1 MKEEFFDKKI
11 KELADSC
18 RQTPDPEVWD
28 RIESALDRKRRMRL
42 WRNAARFC
50 AAADFDRDYPSFY
63 QDEEIAAQMHYIR
76 AFYKSHA
83 PEELHYIYTTP
94 EQIEAF
100 VRRAPQIIGELLL
113 REGYAI

>member
-50 AAADFDRDYPSFY
+50 AAAAV
-63 QDEEIAAQMHYIR
+63 AAGLFATVLLDNSGQ
-76 AFYKSHA
+76 
-83 PEELHYIYTTP
+83 
-94 EQIEAF
+94 EA
-100 VRRAPQIIGELLL
+100 VQETV
-113 REGYAI
+113 Y